1 MNFIEEL
8 RGIASAPVDLMG
20 NILHQKSSDI
30 GVNYDYWID
39 GSTELGFNVLKS
51 IKDGDNTYFSMY
63 MPEYL
68 GVHDLTEGEYFTVYD
83 FILRSLDRKLFFQK
97 DSLIL
102 HLPMYSPDSDGEYS
116 LPYGYI
122 LIKKNTLIQAK
133 TTHPLVSIR
142 DLNSDLITI
151 PGLLNIDITKVFGED
166 AEFSVHPIKFIYG
179 KMTKCPLLNLEEE
192 KESDNHIGFLE
203 GTVDGWSPVGGEWW
217 MVDAGY
223 IRDED
228 NNVIWRKDSIDWSS
242 SVTVRNPEGC
252 YLDSS
257 GNLSIVN
264 GNTSKYYPNSA
275 IRRQQDGS
283 IIRIEDG
290 VVLCAPTT
298 TYKFDG
304 SASITSNIA
313 EKKINKVDPSSMY
326 GKSVSGMSDFVDLG
340 AIADQVMLGFD
351 I

>member
-1 MNFIEEL
+1 MYIEEL
-8 RGIASAPVDLMG
+8 RSIASSPVDLRG
-20 NILHQKSSDI
+20 NILHQISVENGINND
-30 GVNYDYWID
+30 GWIKY
-39 GSTELGFNVLKS
+39 TEEHGYGILKTV
-51 IKDGDNTYFSMY
+51 KDGENTYFTMA
-63 MPEYL
+63 MHEYL
-68 GVHDLTEGEYFTVYD
+68 GAHDLTGEEHL
-83 FILRSLDRKLFFQK
+83 FIYNSILDALNVKLFFPK

-102 HLPMYSPDSDGEYS
+102 HLPKYSPNSDGEYS

-122 LIKKNTLIQAK
+122 LVKKNTIIQASS
-133 TTHPLVSIR
+133 THRLVSIR
-142 DLNSDLITI
+142 DLNPDLIKI
-151 PGLLNIDITKVFGED
+151 PGLPNENIIKVFGED

-192 KESDNHIGFLE
+192 KDSDNHVGFLE
-203 GTVDGWSPVGGEWW
+203 GTIDGWSPLGGEWW

-242 SVTVRNPEGC
+242 SVTIKNPEGC

-257 GNLSIVN
+257 GNLSIVDWS
-264 GNTSKYYPNSA
+264 GSEYYPSTA
-275 IRRQQDGS
+275 IRRLEDRS

-298 TYKFDG
+298 TYKFDESI
-304 SASITSNIA
+304 SATTNTV
-313 EKKINKVDPSSMY
+313 EKKIKKIDPSSMY
-326 GKSVSGMSDFVDLG
+326 GQSVGGMSDFVDLG
-340 AIADQVMLGFD
+340 AIADQVMLGFE

>member
-1 MNFIEEL
+1 MNHIEEL
-8 RGIASAPVDLMG
+8 RSIASSPVDLKG
-20 NILHQKSSDI
+20 NILHSISIDN
-30 GVNYDYWID
+30 GVNYDYWLENI
-39 GSTELGFNVLKS
+39 SSNGFGILNSV
-51 IKDGDNTYFSMY
+51 KDGENTYFTMI
-63 MPEYL
+63 MPEEL
-68 GVHDLTEGEYFTVYD
+68 GMHDLTEGEYFTVYNS
-83 FILRSLDRKLFFQK
+83 ILRSLDRKLFFPK

-228 NNVIWRKDSIDWSS
+228 NKVIWRKDSIDWSS

-252 YLDSS
+252 YFDDQ

-264 GNTSKYYPNSA
+264 GSTSKYYPSSA
-275 IRRQQDGS
+275 IRRLPDRTT
-283 IIRIEDG
+283 IRISDG
-290 VVLCAPTT
+290 VLLCAPTT
-298 TYKFDG
+298 TYRFDG
-304 SASITSNIA
+304 SASITTNIA
-313 EKKINKVDPSSMY
+313 EKKIKKVDPSSMY

-340 AIADQVMLGFD
+340 AIADQVMLGFE